1 MILLSIGI
9 ILLAFSFAGQL
20 MNTQTEKYNKRK
32 EEQRRK
38 DDFLNALKTYG
49 TGKH

>member
-9 ILLAFSFAGQL
+9 IFLAFSFAGSL
-20 MNTQTEKYNKRK
+20 MNTQTAKYNKRK
-32 EEQRRK
+32 EEQKQK
-38 DDFLNALKTYG
+38 DAFLNALKTYG